1 MPSPAI
7 LLPPP
12 DVYKDTLCIEKIPG
26 KDLGARAKRAVRKG
40 EIFFCEKPIVKVTH
54 AGPAD
59 HRITYF
65 DDDEGFAKWKLMTL
79 AKNAGS
85 SKVFTPKPANAVST
99 ELASVLNTNA
109 FVGEDRGTRHSLTFL
124 TISRIN
130 HSCAPNAELVVSLE
144 PSELGCLRALRDI
157 AAGEEV
163 CTRHTGC
170 QPQRRRPMRLPRPE
184 SMLPVPF

>member
-109 FVGEDRGTRHSLTFL
+109 FVGEDRGTRHSL
-124 TISRIN
+124 
-130 HSCAPNAELVVSLE
+130 
-144 PSELGCLRALRDI
+144 
-157 AAGEEV
+157 
-163 CTRHTGC
+163 
-170 QPQRRRPMRLPRPE
+170 
-184 SMLPVPF
+184 